1 MWWHSCSCCLLFP
14 TESYC
19 CSWCWCGCS
28 FYGVSCTCSLPG
40 FILHS
45 AFVPLDIPSAPIAAS
60 RFVYL
65 RFYTVCKRRL
75 HTQFCLLSAKI
86 TLRMFCRMS
95 IDCYE
100 QPLHIAVLVFALPP
114 RLRQQRVHMCDSP
127 HDLIVIRISTIT
139 TAAQAATENWIEI
152 IEFPWNQM
160 KSNAKQVKSCSR
172 CIQLRDFGGFRFSLY
187 FSANAEIFR
196 GLPWEQPFVLSTFIW
211 N

>member
-100 QPLHIAVLVFALPP
+100 QPLHIAVLVSALPP
-114 RLRQQRVHMCDSP
+114 RFRQQRVHMCDSP
-127 HDLIVIRISTIT
+127 RPDCHPNFNNNNSSTGSDGKLNRN
-139 TAAQAATENWIEI
+139 NWIS
-152 IEFPWNQM
+152 M
-160 KSNAKQVKSCSR
+160 KSN
-172 CIQLRDFGGFRFSLY
+172 
-187 FSANAEIFR
+187 EIECKTSQK
-196 GLPWEQPFVLSTFIW
+196 L
-211 N
+211 